1 MKHIITT
8 IDAPEQALKVN
19 IDGAVQGVGFRPFVY
34 RLATKYTLRGYV
46 CNTTGGVELW
56 LEGEG
61 KKAMVDEL
69 ISHLPEHSRID
80 KVDIKGVT
88 AEGYKEFRILTSSN
102 LESGVPIMLPDLAP
116 CSECLKEMTEP
127 NNRRYL
133 YPFINCTHCGPRY
146 SIIENMPYDRP
157 YTAMKGFE
165 MCEECRRE
173 YEDEKD
179 RRFHAQPIACPK
191 CGPQLQLRDKDG
203 QEITPP
209 HLWEE
214 VTARLKAGQIIG
226 MLGVGGFQ
234 LLVDATQE
242 EAVKRLRQRKGRDAR
257 PFAVMVP
264 NISYGEKLGKLNKQE
279 RKLLLSY
286 AAPIV
291 LAERHPQTELA
302 PAVCQF
308 SRFVGLMLPSSPLHA
323 LLMKAWGK
331 SLVVTSG
338 NISGEPLCVSFEEAK
353 KKLRGIADV
362 FLTHN
367 RPVLRPVD
375 DSVVRVCAGKEMVL
389 RRARGYAPLPVWHT
403 GENTADILAY
413 GAELKNTLCLSKNGV
428 VIMSQHLGD
437 MISSE
442 TVKHAQKTCQLL
454 EETLNFSPELQV
466 YDIHPDQTLKNIKH
480 QTNPQVPSL
489 YVQHHEAHVW
499 ACVAEH
505 QVALPALGV
514 AWDGVGYGDDGSIW
528 GGEFFYLPENGK
540 AKRIARI
547 KPFRLIGGDRAAK
560 HPARCALSLVLQ
572 CQKDCPEIEARLNN
586 ELGAER
592 KAIEIMAKN
601 GINSP
606 WCSSM
611 GRLFDAVA
619 FLCGFRGEQGCEGH
633 AAMYLEGLVQAKN
646 DEREEAYKW
655 HLTEGEIIEA
665 DWSEVLM
672 GIERDVQNKV
682 PVSHIARKFH
692 ESLVDLVRML
702 IQKAGLTRVA
712 LGGGCFQNAFL
723 LEGLEQMTQHI
734 GCELHVPEQI
744 PCNDGG
750 ISFGQVVAANRYWQ
764 K

>member
-8 IDAPEQALKVN
+8 IDATKQALKVHLA
-19 IDGAVQGVGFRPFVY
+19 GAVQGVGFRPFVY
-34 RLATKYTLRGYV
+34 RLATKYALRGYV
-46 CNTTGGVELW
+46 CNTPGGVELW

-69 ISHLPEHSRID
+69 MTHLPEHSRVD
-80 KVDIKGVT
+80 KADVKSMASV
-88 AEGYKEFRILTSSN
+88 GYDDFRILTSRAS
-102 LESGVPIMLPDLAP
+102 EAGVPIMLPDLAP
-116 CSECLKEMTEP
+116 CLECLKEMTDP

-146 SIIENMPYDRP
+146 TIIDKMPYDREF
-157 YTAMKGFE
+157 TTMRDFE

-203 QEITPP
+203 QEITPH
-209 HLWEE
+209 HLWAEIC
-214 VTARLKAGQIIG
+214 TRLRDGQIIG

-264 NISYGEKLGKLNKQE
+264 DLSYAEQLGKLTQQE
-279 RKLLLSY
+279 RKLLSTY

-291 LAERHPQTELA
+291 LAERYPQTELA

-323 LLMKAWGK
+323 LLMRAWGK

-338 NISGEPLCVSFEEAK
+338 NISGEPLCVTYDEAK
-353 KKLRGIADV
+353 NKLSGIVDV

-389 RRARGYAPLPVWHT
+389 RRARGYAPLPIGHAD
-403 GENTADILAY
+403 ENSADILAY
-413 GAELKNTLCLSKNGV
+413 GAELKNTLCLSKDGV

-437 MISSE
+437 MIGSE
-442 TVKHAQKTCQLL
+442 TIRHAKKTCQLL
-454 EETLNFSPELQV
+454 EETLHFSPELQV
-466 YDIHPDQTLKNIKH
+466 YDIHPDQTLKHINH
-480 QTNPQVPSL
+480 QSSPQVPSL

-514 AWDGVGYGDDGSIW
+514 AWDGVGYGNDGSIW
-528 GGEFFYLPENGK
+528 GGEFFYLPEKGK
-540 AKRIARI
+540 AQRIAKI

-560 HPARCALSLVLQ
+560 HPARCALALVLQ
-572 CQKDCPEIEARLNN
+572 SQKEYPQLEAQINK
-586 ELGAER
+586 ELGGER
-592 KAIEIMAKN
+592 KTMEIMAKN

-619 FLCGFRGEQGCEGH
+619 FFCGFSGEQGCEGH
-633 AAMYLEGLVQAKN
+633 AAMYLEGLVQAEH
-646 DEREEAYKW
+646 DERKESYKW
-655 HLTEGEIIEA
+655 HLIEGEIIEA
-665 DWSEVLM
+665 DWSDVLM

-682 PVSHIARKFH
+682 PLCHIARKFH
-692 ESLVDLVRML
+692 ESLVNLVQML
-702 IQKAGLTRVA
+702 IQKTGLTRVA

-723 LEGLEQMTQHI
+723 LEGLEQMSQHI

-750 ISFGQVVAANRYWQ
+750 ISFGQIVAANRYWE